1 MNTKEKEALP
11 LIAGGSTLVAGSFAV
26 SAVSIQLLEKG
37 MAEIKLASD
46 MLVYAGQTQQEV
58 TLADSGCQDLVH
70 GAVGSVVLGPIIGAA
85 GVISLV
91 IAARNLKKNKHS

>member
-1 MNTKEKEALP
+1 MNTKEEVLP
-11 LIAGGSTLVAGSFAV
+11 LIAGGSTLVAGSLAV
-26 SAVSIQLLEKG
+26 SAVSIQLFEKG
-37 MAEIKLASD
+37 MDEIKQASN

-70 GAVGSVVLGPIIGAA
+70 GVVGSVVLGPVIGVA
-85 GVISLV
+85 GVVSLV